1 MKYTPRQLS
10 FAQYL
15 LRRIGFLRQKDID
28 VYLQHLLKVKGRYH
42 FNPKAKNAFKS
53 WQYSAKACIDTLM
66 AEIKLKGSPT
76 EIKTRKLNGKNW
88 TATSLSRYAFCSAAF
103 SIGHS
108 FEPAAATSNEWI
120 EIGECLHQS
129 LRLGMRYNQRNADPD
144 PFYQRGWQNP
154 AITKMLRSKLVHVG
168 HGEKLQLFQNEE
180 TGFSG
185 SPDYIFQDRDGAYF
199 VVEEKF
205 IRQDDPMNP
214 AALKL
219 MREELA
225 GTLEAKN
232 LERYQ
237 LWEKLPFYFFENH
250 IIQVLAYLYNL
261 IEYPLSYG
269 YLVYWLYDFKDGE
282 PYVFKAGVK
291 KIKLDEKS
299 SDLYQQYKLK
309 MGKFMQKGVE
319 AFDAA
324 LVNPKKCAACSFSPF
339 CMQKTRRLDRVW
351 LPYPSD
357 ALRLFPSEFPDA
369 LRPNHGH
376 QI

>member
-1 MKYTPRQLS
+1 
-10 FAQYL
+10 
-15 LRRIGFLRQKDID
+15 
-28 VYLQHLLKVKGRYH
+28 
-42 FNPKAKNAFKS
+42 
-53 WQYSAKACIDTLM
+53 
-66 AEIKLKGSPT
+66 
-76 EIKTRKLNGKNW
+76 
-88 TATSLSRYAFCSAAF
+88 
-103 SIGHS
+103 
-108 FEPAAATSNEWI
+108 
-120 EIGECLHQS
+120 
-129 LRLGMRYNQRNADPD
+129 
-144 PFYQRGWQNP
+144 
-154 AITKMLRSKLVHVG
+154 
-168 HGEKLQLFQNEE
+168 
-180 TGFSG
+180 
-185 SPDYIFQDRDGAYF
+185 
-199 VVEEKF
+199 VEEKF

-214 AALKL
+214 SALKL
-219 MREELA
+219 MWEELA

-232 LERYQ
+232 QERYQ
-237 LWEKLPFYFFENH
+237 LWEKLPFYFFESH

-299 SDLYQQYKLK
+299 SDLYQQYQLK
-309 MGKFMQKGVE
+309 MEKLMQKGVE

-324 LVNPKKCAACSFSPF
+324 LINPKKCAACSFSTF

-369 LRPNHGH
+369 LRSNPGH